1 MIRIPCPHCGPR
13 NSQEF
18 RYSGEPHPR
27 PVGDGV
33 TPAEFRRYLYERTN
47 ALGWVSE
54 NWFHTAGCRR
64 FIRIERHTLTN
75 ECRPVGFGNTNE
87 EAAP

>member
-18 RYSGEPHPR
+18 RYSGEPRPR
-27 PVGDGV
+27 PVGDDV
-33 TPAEFRRYLYERTN
+33 TPAQFRAYLYERSNT
-47 ALGWVSE
+47 LGWVRE

-75 ECRPVGFGNTNE
+75 ECRPASTDTIPEG
-87 EAAP
+87 AAP